1 MVQDSELPAGE
12 RPAGESANALPEVE
26 RCLRLASG
34 KLFPDRSHSS
44 TSGDGGV
51 SWHQGGGLLATK
63 SGQPASALWSA
74 QLANCGASL
83 GRAG

>member
-1 MVQDSELPAGE
+1 MAQDSELPARE

-34 KLFPDRSHSS
+34 KLFRYDRSHSS

-51 SWHQGGGLLATK
+51 SWHQGGGLLTYDEI
-63 SGQPASALWSA
+63 GPAAVGALAARNHS
-74 QLANCGASL
+74 
-83 GRAG
+83 